1 MKAMRKVIV
10 ALTTTLLAG
19 QALAVSDSNKTVQSA
34 GVQSPNAYFRVNE
47 ALSANC
53 NFNVIYIGD
62 LSTPGAR
69 AMYAT
74 VLSAQATG
82 KPLTT
87 VAYNVASTGECTAT
101 QVEVSS

>member
-1 MKAMRKVIV
+1 MKTMHKAML
-10 ALTTTLLAG
+10 ALAAALLAG
-19 QALAVSDSNKTVQSA
+19 QAMAASDSNKTVQSA

-47 ALSANC
+47 ALSVSC
-53 NFNVIYIGD
+53 VFNVIYIGD

-74 VLSAQATG
+74 VLSTQATG
-82 KPLTT
+82 KPLSTIS
-87 VAYNVASTGECTAT
+87 YNVAPTGECTAT

>member
-1 MKAMRKVIV
+1 MA
-10 ALTTTLLAG
+10 A
-19 QALAVSDSNKTVQSA
+19 SDSNKTVQSA

-47 ALSANC
+47 ALSVSC
-53 NFNVIYIGD
+53 SFNVLYIGD
-62 LSTPGAR
+62 LSAPGAR

-82 KPLTT
+82 RPLTT
-87 VAYNVASTGECTAT
+87 IAYNVAPTGECTVT